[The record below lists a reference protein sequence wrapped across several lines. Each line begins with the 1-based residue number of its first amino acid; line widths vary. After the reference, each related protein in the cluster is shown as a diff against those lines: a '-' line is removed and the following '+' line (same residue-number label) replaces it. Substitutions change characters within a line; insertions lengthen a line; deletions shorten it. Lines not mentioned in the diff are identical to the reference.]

1 MTVWFDMDGTIAD
14 FYNVENWLE
23 YLIAEDTTPYD
34 VAKPMLNLSLLA
46 RYLNRLQKAGN
57 EIGIVSWLAR
67 EKSPFF
73 DTLVTNS
80 KKNWLNRHLHSVNWD
95 KVLIIPHGTNKYE
108 ITGGGILFD
117 DEEGNRIAW
126 GEGAYPPDQILEVL
140 HDMI

>member
-140 HDMI
+140 HNMI